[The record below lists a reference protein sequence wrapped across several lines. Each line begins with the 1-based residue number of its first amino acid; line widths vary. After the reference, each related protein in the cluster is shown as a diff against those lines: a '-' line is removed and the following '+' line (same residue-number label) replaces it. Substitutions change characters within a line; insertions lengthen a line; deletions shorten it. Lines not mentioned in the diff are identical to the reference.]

1 VVVLVT
7 LVLATM
13 VRIFLVAPFYIPSS
27 SMEDTLHVG
36 DRVLVDRI
44 GYHLHPIRR
53 GDVVVFN
60 GLDSWTAQPRH
71 TGENIA
77 VRALRGLGAALG
89 LAPTHGTDFVKRVI
103 GLPGDEVRCCDA
115 QGRMTVNGDPLDE
128 RSYLYRGD
136 RPSDAPFD
144 VIVPDGRLW
153 VMGDHRHVS
162 VDSRS
167 HLGDPG
173 GGTVPEDQVVGRV
186 FSVIWPLGHISGLG
200 RPDTF
205 GRLHRAG
212 PANGGLAPYALGLGL
227 ASPSVMS
234 RSRSRYHGDKGRTR

>member
-13 VRIFLVAPFYIPSS
+13 VRIFLVAPFYIPSG

-60 GLDSWTAQPRH
+60 GLDSWTAQPSQH
-71 TGENIA
+71 GENIA
-77 VRALRGLGAALG
+77 VRALRGVGAALG
-89 LAPTHGTDFVKRVI
+89 LAPAHGSDFVKRVI
-103 GLPGDEVRCCDA
+103 GLPGDDVRCCDA
-115 QGRMTVNGDPLDE
+115 RGRMSVNGVPLDE
-128 RSYLYRGD
+128 RAYLYPGD
-136 RPSDAPFD
+136 RPSDRPFH
-144 VIVPDGRLW
+144 VIVPAGRLW
-153 VMGDHRHVS
+153 VMGDHRHIS

-186 FSVIWPLGHISGLG
+186 FSVIWPLGHATGLG

-205 GRLHRAG
+205 GRLQRAG

-227 ASPSVMS
+227 ASPSVMT
-234 RSRSRYHGDKGRTR
+234 RSRSRHHGDKGRTR